1 MSTSDPNLQVHAAE
15 GRHTHVTTPR
25 SAHEPPRAEAV
36 QTESHA
42 TASAPPDLRKI
53 ADSMRQLSV
62 DLPWSMQLSFDA
74 DVKDSVIVVRNQAT
88 GEVVRQIPSEQ
99 AVALQRFVEGGN
111 PKGEPP
117 LGLLLDTLT

>member
-1 MSTSDPNLQVHAAE
+1 MTASDPNLKISATDAL
-15 GRHTHVTTPR
+15 HTHFTSPRGAPAATP
-25 SAHEPPRAEAV
+25 SEPLE
-36 QTESHA
+36 HG
-42 TASAPPDLRKI
+42 ASAKTEPPPDLQKI
-53 ADSMRQLSV
+53 AASIRQLSV
-62 DLPWSMQLSFDA
+62 DLPWSMELSFDA

-111 PKGEPP
+111 PKDEPP